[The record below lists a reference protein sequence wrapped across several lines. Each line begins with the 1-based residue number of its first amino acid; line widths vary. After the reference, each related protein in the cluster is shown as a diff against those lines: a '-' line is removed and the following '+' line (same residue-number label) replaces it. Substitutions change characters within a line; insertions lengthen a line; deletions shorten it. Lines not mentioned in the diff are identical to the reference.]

1 MVKDQDGKALPG
13 AAVQINGADLSS
25 LTDSQGSVTS
35 TESYNIGDSVTV
47 KATLDGYYPGTGSR
61 TIIAK
66 NGDNPNEVNI
76 MLEKLP
82 GSCLRNRTK

>member
-1 MVKDQDGKALPG
+1 MKDQDGKALPG
-13 AAVQINGADLSS
+13 AKVHINGAELSS

-35 TESYNIGDSVTV
+35 IESYNIGDSVTV
-47 KATLDGYYPGTGSR
+47 KATLDGYYPGTGNR
-61 TIIAK
+61 EIIAK

-82 GSCLRNRTK
+82 GSSLRNRTK

>member
-1 MVKDQDGKALPG
+1 MKDQDGEALQG

-25 LTDSQGSVTS
+25 LTNSQGSVTS

-47 KATLDGYYPGTGSR
+47 DATLDGYYPGTGSR

-66 NGDNPNEVNI
+66 NGDNPNEVII

-82 GSCLRNRTK
+82 GSSLP